1 MYDSCGVLDLLN
13 FVPFVRVLIDV
24 ALQFTPTQFKNSK
37 KSSNRG
43 YLQWNCT
50 LKINVKFLIDIQ
62 IDILV
67 NFIQIYV

>member
-13 FVPFVRVLIDV
+13 FVPFMRVLIDG

-43 YLQWNCT
+43 YLS
-50 LKINVKFLIDIQ
+50 Q
-62 IDILV
+62 IEL
-67 NFIQIYV
+67 